1 MVLKIAP
8 IEAIFGGHRQPRLS
22 RPRHCITLEHGRL
35 EERLVPSLERLRV
48 GASRRVLPDRL
59 HGVVQRLG
67 ECERQLLAPELIER
81 LVELLKI
88 AFDRDRNA
96 H

>member
-1 MVLKIAP
+1 MVLKIASV
-8 IEAIFGGHRQPRLS
+8 EAIFGGHRKTELCS
-22 RPRHCITLEHGRL
+22 PRHCIALEHGRL
-35 EERLVPSLERLRV
+35 EERLVPSLERLWV
-48 GASRRVLPDRL
+48 CTGRRVLPDRL
-59 HGVVQRLG
+59 HGVVQRLC

-96 H
+96 Y